1 MPLQSPTAPMASS
14 ENKRML
20 LFCGCQ
26 ALSDHVGQTLSTK
39 PQYLSS
45 NGNCLGEKIPS
56 DCLQVI
62 SWVKTPRNQQYLPDH
77 VDSLICWNRKECQTG
92 FMRFV
97 SQLNGEVCH
106 SAHFESVNKLLWS

>member
-1 MPLQSPTAPMASS
+1 
-14 ENKRML
+14 ML

-26 ALSDHVGQTLSTK
+26 ALSDNVKQTLSTK

-45 NGNCLGEKIPS
+45 NGNCLRGKIQS
-56 DCLQVI
+56 DCLQII
-62 SWVKTPRNQQYLPDH
+62 SWEKKHEIKQYLLDH